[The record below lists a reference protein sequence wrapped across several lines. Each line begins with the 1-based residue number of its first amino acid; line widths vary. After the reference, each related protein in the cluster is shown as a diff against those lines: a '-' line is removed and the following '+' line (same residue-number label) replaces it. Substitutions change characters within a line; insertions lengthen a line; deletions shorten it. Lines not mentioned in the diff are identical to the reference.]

1 MRWSMS
7 RKLYLIFSIML
18 VLAVVIGAL
27 GLYGVNR
34 LAGAMTQLG
43 QQARRTVSLNVMER
57 INQERWNL
65 TNVIIQSLD
74 ESDMR
79 KMIDSDLKRYD
90 DLMQAELA
98 TYYDNFPKPVTP
110 AREANVQKIRDL
122 YAAYAKVTRDI
133 AELSH
138 ENSNAKAARQNNREQ
153 AFWDEVDH
161 DVEMLARFCNDPDV
175 RKFNINANKTRND
188 LLRYRMLVRDYIPE
202 TDPARI
208 DALEKDAAA
217 LLDQSIGLI
226 NEVAT
231 GLPGQGGAMA
241 AAIGEK
247 LRNTGK
253 PAFDRIRALVRQSSN
268 VKANQLLAGAGS
280 AARKE
285 LSDFV
290 VDVIRRAMD
299 GMDEDI
305 AGGRQL
311 TARLTYVIT
320 IGSLVGLVIALVLM
334 FLTVGGILK
343 QLRQMIRSLNDSSGQ
358 VNDAAVQIASSSQNL
373 AEGSN
378 SQAASLEETSSA
390 LEQMASMTRQ
400 NADNASKTSAT
411 TQQNNSLI
419 ATGAT
424 AVGNMSQ
431 AMGEISDSAEQI
443 SRIIKTIEDIAFQTN
458 LLALNAAVEAA
469 RAGEAGKG
477 FAVVADEVR
486 NLAGRSAQAARDT
499 TQLIETT
506 IQRVRNGSDI
516 AGQLAESFR
525 EIEEGSTAVSHL
537 IAEITNATNEQAEG
551 VDQVNTAV
559 AQMDKVTQQNAATAE
574 EAASAAEELTAQ
586 AASLGGMVGELVGLV
601 EGGSHA
607 PAGMDRPRLES
618 GRKVMRVHQVEA
630 PRAAIASSRQP
641 VKMLP
646 ASEVIPLDEAD
657 DF

>member
-18 VLAVVIGAL
+18 VLAVAIGGL

-57 INQERWNL
+57 LTLERWNL

-74 ESDMR
+74 ESAMR
-79 KMIDSDLKRYD
+79 TMIDTDLKRFD

-110 AREANVQKIRDL
+110 AREANVQKVRDL
-122 YAAYAKVTRDI
+122 YAAYATVTREI
-133 AELSH
+133 AELSY

-161 DVEMLARFCNDPDV
+161 DVEMLARFCNGPDV

-188 LLRYRMLVRDYIPE
+188 LLRFRMLVRDYIPE

-208 DALEKDAAA
+208 DALEKDAAF

-226 NEVAT
+226 DEVAT
-231 GLPGQGGAMA
+231 GLPGQGGDMA
-241 AAIGEK
+241 AAIREK
-247 LRNTGK
+247 LVTTGK
-253 PAFDRIRALVRQSSN
+253 PSFDRIRALVRQSSN
-268 VKANQLLAGAGS
+268 VKANQLLAGAGT
-280 AARKE
+280 AARSE
-285 LSDFV
+285 LSEFV
-290 VDVIRRAMD
+290 VDVIRRAME

-320 IGSLVGLVIALVLM
+320 LGSLAGLAIALVLM
-334 FLTVGGILK
+334 FITVGGILK
-343 QLRQMIRSLNDSSGQ
+343 QLRRMIRNLNESSSQ
-358 VNDAAVQIASSSQNL
+358 VNAAAVQISSSSQNL

-378 SQAASLEETSSA
+378 SQAASLEQTSSA
-390 LEQMASMTRQ
+390 LEEMASMTRQ
-400 NADNASKTSAT
+400 NADNATKTSAT
-411 TQQNNSLI
+411 TSQNNDLI
-419 ATGAT
+419 ASGAA
-424 AVGNMSQ
+424 AVGNMSR

-486 NLAGRSAQAARDT
+486 NLAGRSAQAAQDT

-506 IQRVRNGSDI
+506 IHRVRNGSDI
-516 AGQLAESFR
+516 AGQLAESFK

-586 AASLGGMVGELVGLV
+586 AASLGGIVGELVGMV
-601 EGGSHA
+601 EGNGRV
-607 PAGMDRPRLES
+607 PAVADRP
-618 GRKVMRVHQVEA
+618 
-630 PRAAIASSRQP
+630 
-641 VKMLP
+641 
-646 ASEVIPLDEAD
+646 
-657 DF
+657 